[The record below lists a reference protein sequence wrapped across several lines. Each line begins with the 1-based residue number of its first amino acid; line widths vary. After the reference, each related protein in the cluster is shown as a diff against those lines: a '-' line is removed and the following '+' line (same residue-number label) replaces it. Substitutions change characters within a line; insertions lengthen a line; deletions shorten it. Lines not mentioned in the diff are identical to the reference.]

1 MATTKNAGAHIK
13 FAFSPREN
21 YCKFHE
27 DSLFSI
33 IPGLCT
39 QFIDGVNP
47 RIHSSG
53 VFWGGILLQ

>member
-21 YCKFHE
+21 YCKFHK

-39 QFIDGVNP
+39 QVIDGVNP

-53 VFWGGILLQ
+53 VFWGGILQQ